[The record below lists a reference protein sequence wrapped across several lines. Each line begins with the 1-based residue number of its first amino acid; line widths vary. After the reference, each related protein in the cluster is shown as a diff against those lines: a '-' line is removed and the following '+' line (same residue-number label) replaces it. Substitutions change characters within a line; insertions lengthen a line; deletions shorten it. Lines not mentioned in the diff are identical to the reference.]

1 MNSFVTSAKSSR
13 KSLNV
18 DVNAGLRSMDT
29 KSNEMTLSLL
39 FPYPTSA
46 IINVILLRQ
55 IAEEIRKNR
64 LV

>member
-29 KSNEMTLSLL
+29 KSNETLSLL